1 MSLSRPAEAWIV
13 CLQLLTAFSMAGR
26 DFPGK
31 SRQSLSTRCSIS
43 QSCHELLSPSG
54 AAESSR
60 IAVGNSQPSSL
71 SLQLT
76 PTRKDPHLSHQSK
89 RIHDKSGILDFPID
103 DAVDCYPPNGHS
115 ATVAGTPKNS
125 ARRVPVQTNRLTTL
139 SPSSI
144 CSSTNQCMFGNAAWK
159 RCKTSFRPLSPGP

>member
-26 DFPGK
+26 GFPRK
-31 SRQSLSTRCSIS
+31 ARQSLSPRCSIS

-71 SLQLT
+71 SLQS
-76 PTRKDPHLSHQSK
+76 PRRKEPPLSHQSK

-103 DAVDCYPPNGHS
+103 DANDCYPPNGHS
-115 ATVAGTPKNS
+115 ATVA
-125 ARRVPVQTNRLTTL
+125 
-139 SPSSI
+139 
-144 CSSTNQCMFGNAAWK
+144 
-159 RCKTSFRPLSPGP
+159 